1 MKWYRKAA
9 DQGNARAQYNLGI
22 KDDALTFVLQKSLDM
37 LATLTLLSAVLL

>member
-9 DQGNARAQYNLGI
+9 DQGNARAQYNFGT